1 MFSARTLVKICGTT
15 TPQDAVLA
23 AEAGADAIGL
33 IFAPISKR
41 LISADV
47 ARQASLAVGPA
58 VGRVGVFMDQP
69 VEDVLRLA
77 DAARVSAVQLHG
89 FYTDLD
95 LTRIVEYYPVLRA
108 LRPQEVEGWRA
119 QARPDLTLLL
129 DAPQPGSG
137 QPLDWAALAPAL
149 GQIFAAGAWLAG
161 GLGPHNVAEAM
172 RVLRPAGVDAVS
184 ALEARPGLK
193 DPALVRAFVAAVRQ
207 ADAETG
213 LMFSSVL
220 PPAGC

>member
-1 MFSARTLVKICGTT
+1 MFSARTRVKICGTT

-69 VEDVLRLA
+69 VEEVLRLA

-89 FYTDLD
+89 FL
-95 LTRIVEYYPVLRA
+95 
-108 LRPQEVEGWRA
+108 
-119 QARPDLTLLL
+119 
-129 DAPQPGSG
+129 
-137 QPLDWAALAPAL
+137 
-149 GQIFAAGAWLAG
+149 
-161 GLGPHNVAEAM
+161 H
-172 RVLRPAGVDAVS
+172 
-184 ALEARPGLK
+184 
-193 DPALVRAFVAAVRQ
+193 
-207 ADAETG
+207 
-213 LMFSSVL
+213 
-220 PPAGC
+220 

>member
-129 DAPQPGSG
+129 ERA
-137 QPLDWAALAPAL
+137 
-149 GQIFAAGAWLAG
+149 AAGQRAAAGLGRPRTSPGPDFRGGGVAG
-161 GLGPHNVAEAM
+161 GRSGAAQRGRGDAGTEASRGGRGERPRGPA
-172 RVLRPAGVDAVS
+172 RPQRPGVGAGVCGGGS
-184 ALEARPGLK
+184 ASR
-193 DPALVRAFVAAVRQ
+193 R
-207 ADAETG
+207 
-213 LMFSSVL
+213 
-220 PPAGC
+220 